1 MIKGVEIKKNYLKD
15 KEIIFE
21 LENRSKF
28 KTLLLLEKKNRK
40 KGVTNCFRNEKSRM
54 FFYTIRKKLT
64 VFSIFYFPLSH
75 SHALLN

>member
-28 KTLLLLEKKNRK
+28 KTLLLLEKKQK
-40 KGVTNCFRNEKSRM
+40 KRCN
-54 FFYTIRKKLT
+54 KL
-64 VFSIFYFPLSH
+64 L
-75 SHALLN
+75 

>member
-1 MIKGVEIKKNYLKD
+1 MIKGVEIENYLKD

-54 FFYTIRKKLT
+54 FFYIVER
-64 VFSIFYFPLSH
+64 
-75 SHALLN
+75 N

>member
-54 FFYTIRKKLT
+54 LFYIVER
-64 VFSIFYFPLSH
+64 
-75 SHALLN
+75 N